1 MVWATLV
8 VRLSM
13 ADSKSICR
21 FLFLIQPLSSLVPH
35 SLLSCSVLYL
45 HRVISLPSLSF
56 FLKPRPP
63 ILLSALTP
71 LLPLLSPSRPPRSH
85 LPHCIRALPILVF
98 PVPIAW
104 AIPVFIFPITIASRM
119 SLFLSSP
126 SSSHL
131 GRPRSCFL
139 RVGLVMKG

>member
-1 MVWATLV
+1 MWGTLV

-45 HRVISLPSLSF
+45 HRHISLPPLSF

-71 LLPLLSPSRPPRSH
+71 LLPLLSPSRLPRSH
-85 LPHCIRALPILVF
+85 LPHCIRALPIL
-98 PVPIAW
+98 
-104 AIPVFIFPITIASRM
+104 IFPITIASRL
-119 SLFLSSP
+119 SPFLSSP
-126 SSSHL
+126 SSSHPGHHCSHL
-131 GRPRSCFL
+131 PHPRRIWAVLIPVSSAL
-139 RVGLVMKG
+139 D